1 MVRPRSAEKGAPE
14 SGAGSSSNWR
24 AAVGRCFDCYE
35 VLPRYLVGVSRI
47 GRTKS
52 STVARNLAGSAIG
65 TSGWLVPNLNDVSAG
80 NRITGGRNSAMRA
93 DRHRKRASRGRRSAY
108 SCRGH
113 LAAAA
118 FSREPRAANH
128 PHNKSAVLWGARFP
142 GKQSSLEG
150 VLLPLGSVSRGQS
163 LAPALWRSLH
173 WRCHVLSALLRTNCT
188 DGAREDRGQTKY
200 RLVSSWPNR
209 AAMEKRCPMAKP
221 PGAADSFRCCR
232 CSSERRSRFER
243 FAATNCADPRAQN
256 T

>member
-188 DGAREDRGQTKY
+188 DVAREDRGQTKH
-200 RLVSSWPNR
+200 RSVSSWLNR

-221 PGAADSFRCCR
+221 P
-232 CSSERRSRFER
+232 RSWHLF
-243 FAATNCADPRAQN
+243 
-256 T
+256 